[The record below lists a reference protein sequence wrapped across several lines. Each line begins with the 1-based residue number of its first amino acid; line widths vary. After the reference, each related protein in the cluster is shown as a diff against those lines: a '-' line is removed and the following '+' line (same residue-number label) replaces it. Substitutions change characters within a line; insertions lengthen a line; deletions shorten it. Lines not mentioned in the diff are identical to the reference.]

1 MFKNLFNK
9 LEAFCTSG
17 QKLSI
22 EEKFF
27 SNIVGYSDI
36 KRLLMKSVVSKDP
49 VSILLAGPPSS
60 SKTVFLLEMLEGL
73 NDSYFIDAFGAS
85 GAGMIEH
92 LFSNKTKYLLVDE
105 IDKMKK
111 NDQAALLNVMETG
124 ILSETKLKGKTRQKK
139 MKLWIFATSN
149 DVERLS
155 MPLRSRFVEL
165 HLDQYTL
172 DEFIEI
178 TRRLLWKKYHMST
191 ALSEKIGYAV
201 WNQMESKDIRDV
213 INIAKLTKSSEDIDW
228 LTEVQVKYGRK
239 DKQDQ

>member
-27 SNIVGYSDI
+27 SNIVGYPDI
-36 KRLLMKSVVSKDP
+36 KKVLLKSVVSKDP
-49 VSILLAGPPSS
+49 VSILLVGPPSP
-60 SKTVFLLEMLEGL
+60 SKTIFLLEMLEGL

-85 GAGMIEH
+85 GAGIIEH
-92 LFSNKTKYLLVDE
+92 LFNNNTKYLLVDE

-111 NDQAALLNVMETG
+111 IDQAALLNVMETG

-155 MPLRSRFVEL
+155 MPLRSRFFEL
-165 HLDQYTL
+165 HLDEYTYE
-172 DEFIEI
+172 EFMEI
-178 TRRLLWKKYHMST
+178 TRRLLWKKYHLDT
-191 ALSEKIGYAV
+191 ELSDKISSAV
-201 WNQMESKDIRDV
+201 WNKMQSKDIRDV
-213 INIAKLTKSSEDIDW
+213 INIAKLSKTSFDINW
-228 LTEVQVKYGRK
+228 LTDIQLKYGRRK
-239 DKQDQ
+239 AS